1 MDSTLDSIY
10 KDMQEKMEKA
20 VASLKEEMGTI
31 RTGRA
36 NPALLDRIKVDYY
49 GAPTDLRALASVTVP
64 DPRTIMIVPR
74 DKSATKDIEKAIQ
87 KSDLGLTPNNDG
99 KAITLK
105 LPELT
110 QDRRQDL
117 VKSVKKK
124 GEDKKIILRNYRREA
139 NEQVKKDQ
147 KDGSLTEDQSK
158 QGQEKIQKLLDSYIS
173 KIDEVVRHKEE
184 DVLSV

>member
-1 MDSTLDSIY
+1 MVTT
-10 KDMQEKMEKA
+10 DMIRQLRE
-20 VASLKEEMGTI
+20 
-31 RTGRA
+31 RTGAGILDAKNALDA
-36 NPALLDRIKVDYY
+36 ND
-49 GAPTDLRALASVTVP
+49 G
-64 DPRTIMIVPR
+64 
-74 DKSATKDIEKAIQ
+74 DIEKAIQ

-105 LPELT
+105 RPELT